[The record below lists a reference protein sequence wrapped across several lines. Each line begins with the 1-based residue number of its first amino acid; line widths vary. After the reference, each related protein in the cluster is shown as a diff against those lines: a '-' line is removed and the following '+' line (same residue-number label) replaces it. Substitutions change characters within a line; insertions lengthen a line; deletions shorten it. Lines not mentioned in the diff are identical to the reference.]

1 MSETG
6 ASPRRRI
13 LRYLGKVV
21 RLLLLAAIYALI
33 IWYGVTT
40 TAHLNTPPIPA
51 RIAIALIAL
60 GITGSTYTI
69 LTKVAD
75 EAKGAIMVLA
85 EFLNNNLLE
94 PQKQRLRAQGHAVG
108 HAQGHAVGHAQGRAE
123 ALAEVRSLLQ
133 EQGINPDDV
142 ILPDDTVADDADR
155 S

>member
-21 RLLLLAAIYALI
+21 RLLLLTAIYALI

-108 HAQGHAVGHAQGRAE
+108 HAEGRAE

>member
-1 MSETG
+1 M
-6 ASPRRRI
+6 AD
-13 LRYLGKVV
+13 
-21 RLLLLAAIYALI
+21 
-33 IWYGVTT
+33 
-40 TAHLNTPPIPA
+40 AHLNTPPIPA

-60 GITGSTYTI
+60 GITGSTYNTP
-69 LTKVAD
+69 TKVAD

-94 PQKQRLRAQGHAVG
+94 PQKRRLRAE
-108 HAQGHAVGHAQGRAE
+108 GRAE

-142 ILPDDTVADDADR
+142 ILPDDAAADDADR

>member
-1 MSETG
+1 M
-6 ASPRRRI
+6 AD
-13 LRYLGKVV
+13 
-21 RLLLLAAIYALI
+21 
-33 IWYGVTT
+33 
-40 TAHLNTPPIPA
+40 AHLNTPPIPA

-94 PQKQRLRAQGHAVG
+94 PQKRRLRAQAHAE
-108 HAQGHAVGHAQGRAE
+108 GRAE

-142 ILPDDTVADDADR
+142 ILPDDAAADDADR
-155 S
+155 P